1 MKGNVIFR
9 FNNDLT
15 PLVKGRYAELNYAF
29 NEGDALESL
38 GIPHTEVNSIEIDSL
53 PTGFDL
59 RPTDGA
65 TVNVSGH
72 QRQQAPKGF
81 VGDAH
86 LGALVRLL
94 RMLGFDV
101 LYDRCLNEKQ
111 VLAAALLN

>member
-9 FNNDLT
+9 FSNDLT

-29 NEGDALESL
+29 NEHQSLKDALESL
-38 GIPHTEVNSIEIDSL
+38 GIPHTEVNSIEIDGL

-59 RPTDGA
+59 RPSDGA

-81 VGDAH
+81 VGDVH
-86 LGALVRLL
+86 LDALVRLY
-94 RMLGFDV
+94 GYWV
-101 LYDRCLNEKQ
+101 LMCCMIR
-111 VLAAALLN
+111 V